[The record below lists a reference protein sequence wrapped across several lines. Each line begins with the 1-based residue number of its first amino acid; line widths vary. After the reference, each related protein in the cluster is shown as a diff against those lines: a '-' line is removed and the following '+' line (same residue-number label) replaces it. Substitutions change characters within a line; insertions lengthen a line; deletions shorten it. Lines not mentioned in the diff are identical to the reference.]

1 MCPGIIKKPR
11 NGAVTYTGSVTLGHN
26 RMDTIILV
34 VMNANYFIYT
44 KEAQTKKTYINAK
57 RMSLK

>member
-1 MCPGIIKKPR
+1 
-11 NGAVTYTGSVTLGHN
+11 
-26 RMDTIILV
+26 MDTIILV

-44 KEAQTKKTYINAK
+44 KEAQTKKTYIKAK